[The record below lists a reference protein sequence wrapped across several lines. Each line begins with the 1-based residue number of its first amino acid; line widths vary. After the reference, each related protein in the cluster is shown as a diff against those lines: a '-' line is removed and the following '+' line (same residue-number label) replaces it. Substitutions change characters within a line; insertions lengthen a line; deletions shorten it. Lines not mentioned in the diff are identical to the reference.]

1 MRRWIH
7 RYNTLGPDGLGD
19 RSRAG
24 RPRRGSHQVLAGLHH
39 TIAELPDGA
48 VVLAEDETHVNLLAW
63 IRSTWIANGAA
74 SR

>member
-1 MRRWIH
+1 
-7 RYNTLGPDGLGD
+7 
-19 RSRAG
+19 
-24 RPRRGSHQVLAGLHH
+24 LHH